1 VQHRAKRSKS
11 FLLLFFKKEVL
22 SSFQCTPH
30 LAEAMAIFCIRHTT
44 TYTYR
49 RPVALGVH
57 RLQLRPRESR
67 DIRIVEMD
75 IAITPAGA
83 LTWANDVFGNAIASV
98 RFAEPAARL
107 VIESRVTLEH
117 QAVAWPLFGLA
128 PGAVSYPFTYSPD
141 EISDLG
147 ALLIPQFLDPACVL
161 PRWAQGFVGGWP
173 TDTLALLKDINTA
186 ISAWIEYEA
195 REDEGTQSPLATL
208 ERRKGSCRDI
218 AVLMIE
224 AVRWLG
230 FGARIVSGY
239 LINRDAGG
247 AVGSSGA
254 GSTHAWVEVFLPGA
268 GWVTFDPTNR
278 TVGDFSVIPI
288 AVARDIKQAV
298 PVSGSF
304 AGEAGDFLGMEVEV
318 SIS

>member
-1 VQHRAKRSKS
+1 
-11 FLLLFFKKEVL
+11 
-22 SSFQCTPH
+22 
-30 LAEAMAIFCIRHTT
+30 MAIFSIRHTT
-44 TYTYR
+44 TYHYKH
-49 RPVALGVH
+49 PVTLGVH

-67 DIRIVEMD
+67 DIRIVDMD
-75 IAITPAGA
+75 IAITPAGV
-83 LTWANDVFGNAIASV
+83 LTWAHDVFGNAIASV
-98 RFAEPAARL
+98 AFGAPADRL

-117 QAVAWPLFGLA
+117 HAVAWPLFGLA
-128 PGAVSYPFTYSPD
+128 PSAVSYPFAYAPD
-141 EISDLG
+141 EMSDLG

-173 TDTLALLKDINTA
+173 TDTLALLKDINAA

-195 REDEGTQSPLATL
+195 REDEGTQSPLTTL
-208 ERRKGSCRDI
+208 DRRKGSCRDI

-230 FGARIVSGY
+230 FGARIASGY
-239 LINRDAGG
+239 LINRDAGM
-247 AVGSSGA
+247 AGSTGA

-268 GWVTFDPTNR
+268 GWITFDPTNR
-278 TVGDFSVIPI
+278 TVGDFSVIPV

-304 AGEAGDFLGMEVEV
+304 AGAADDFISMSVEV
-318 SIS
+318 SVIG